1 LGALGSLHDVE
12 LDILALL
19 EGLESVPLES
29 GVMDEHIVPSIEP
42 NKSET
47 LAIIE
52 PFYRSLSLHTVL
64 LSLTHNDIGRVS
76 SSAESHGM
84 MTIKGEIAA
93 RARRLLRGVQTIF
106 NPTHLD
112 LLKSAERCTM
122 G

>member
-84 MTIKGEIAA
+84 MTIKGEITARNAA
-93 RARRLLRGVQTIF
+93 AFAGSSNNIQ
-106 NPTHLD
+106 PD
-112 LLKSAERCTM
+112 PS
-122 G
+122 